1 MERCKN
7 WPPYILYDHVEI
19 VVATSFTSPTFKL
32 HAALVLEIETNAMT
46 CKNGGCGNCAE
57 NMNLEDAITKWNLN
71 YGDDGPRGMVAVLG

>member
-1 MERCKN
+1 
-7 WPPYILYDHVEI
+7 
-19 VVATSFTSPTFKL
+19 
-32 HAALVLEIETNAMT
+32 MT